1 MANDLFESLRT
12 YVNKVSVNEK
22 SAAEIANSVNAWVR
36 ESGEAVK
43 QKIEE
48 EVEST
53 VLRMGFV
60 KRAEFEALVAEVVK
74 LGGKPVVVKTSDA
87 KQSSAKKAAAP
98 KKSGTNKSGAKST
111 GAKTTGAKKS
121 VAKKAVAKKSPAK
134 KSTPKVAATKKA
146 TVKKSAVK
154 KASK

>member
-1 MANDLFESLRT
+1 MANDLFDSLRT
-12 YVNKVSVNEK
+12 YINKVSVNEK
-22 SAAEIANSVNAWVR
+22 SAAEIANSVNTWVR

-60 KRAEFEALVAEVVK
+60 KRAEFDALAAEVAK
-74 LGGKPVVVKTSDA
+74 LGGKPVVA
-87 KQSSAKKAAAP
+87 KSTKKAAATKTVSP
-98 KKSGTNKSGAKST
+98 KKSPVKKST
-111 GAKTTGAKKS
+111 TSKTAAKKPAVKKS
-121 VAKKAVAKKSPAK
+121 V
-134 KSTPKVAATKKA
+134 
-146 TVKKSAVK
+146 VKKSAAK

>member
-1 MANDLFESLRT
+1 LLVLAGSRSRGVKEMANDLFDSLRT
-12 YVNKVSVNEK
+12 YINKVSVNEK

-60 KRAEFEALVAEVVK
+60 KRAEFDALAAEVAK
-74 LGGKPVVVKTSDA
+74 LGGKPVVA
-87 KQSSAKKAAAP
+87 KSAGTKKSATKKATAPKKATAKKATA
-98 KKSGTNKSGAKST
+98 KKSAAKKPVAKKSA
-111 GAKTTGAKKS
+111 AKKS
-121 VAKKAVAKKSPAK
+121 VAKKV
-134 KSTPKVAATKKA
+134 
-146 TVKKSAVK
+146 
-154 KASK
+154 SK

>member
-1 MANDLFESLRT
+1 MANDLFDSLRT
-12 YVNKVSVNEK
+12 YINKVSVNEK

-43 QKIEE
+43 LKIEE

-60 KRAEFEALVAEVVK
+60 KRAEFDALAAEVAK
-74 LGGKPVVVKTSDA
+74 LSGKPVAATPAAKKTAA
-87 KQSSAKKAAAP
+87 KKTAAPKKATAKKAAT
-98 KKSGTNKSGAKST
+98 KKPA
-111 GAKTTGAKKS
+111 AKKS
-121 VAKKAVAKKSPAK
+121 AAKKSA
-134 KSTPKVAATKKA
+134 
-146 TVKKSAVK
+146 VKKSAVK

>member
-1 MANDLFESLRT
+1 MANDLFDSLRT
-12 YVNKVSVNEK
+12 YINKVSVNEK

-60 KRAEFEALVAEVVK
+60 KRAEFDALAAEVAR
-74 LGGKPVVVKTSDA
+74 LGGKPVAA
-87 KQSSAKKAAAP
+87 KSANKASAKKSAAP
-98 KKSGTNKSGAKST
+98 KKAT
-111 GAKTTGAKKS
+111 
-121 VAKKAVAKKSPAK
+121 AKKATAKKATAKKPVAKKS
-134 KSTPKVAATKKA
+134 ATKKS
-146 TVKKSAVK
+146 TVKKSATK
-154 KASK
+154 KVSK

>member
-1 MANDLFESLRT
+1 MANDLFDSLRT
-12 YVNKVSVNEK
+12 YINKVSVNEK

-60 KRAEFEALVAEVVK
+60 KRAEFDALAAEVAR
-74 LGGKPVVVKTSDA
+74 LGGKPVVAKSADKASSKKSD
-87 KQSSAKKAAAP
+87 AP
-98 KKSGTNKSGAKST
+98 KKAT
-111 GAKTTGAKKS
+111 AKKT
-121 VAKKAVAKKSPAK
+121 VAKEATAKKPVTK
-134 KSTPKVAATKKA
+134 KSAT
-146 TVKKSAVK
+146 KKSAVK
-154 KASK
+154 KNATRKVSK

>member
-1 MANDLFESLRT
+1 MANDLFDSLRT
-12 YVNKVSVNEK
+12 YINKVSVNEK

-60 KRAEFEALVAEVVK
+60 KRAEFDALAAEVARLV
-74 LGGKPVVVKTSDA
+74 GKPVVAKSAGAKKSSIKKTA
-87 KQSSAKKAAAP
+87 APKKAAA
-98 KKSGTNKSGAKST
+98 
-111 GAKTTGAKKS
+111 
-121 VAKKAVAKKSPAK
+121 
-134 KSTPKVAATKKA
+134 KKA
-146 TVKKSAVK
+146 TVKKTVPKSAAVK
-154 KASK
+154 KSGVKKATAKKSAAKKVSK

>member
-1 MANDLFESLRT
+1 MANDLFDSLRT
-12 YVNKVSVNEK
+12 YINKVSVNEK

-60 KRAEFEALVAEVVK
+60 KRAEFDALAAEVAK
-74 LGGKPVVVKTSDA
+74 LGGKPLAAKSAGTKKTSSP
-87 KQSSAKKAAAP
+87 KKRSAKKATA
-98 KKSGTNKSGAKST
+98 KKSATKKPAVKTTAAKKST
-111 GAKTTGAKKS
+111 AKKS
-121 VAKKAVAKKSPAK
+121 VAKKV
-134 KSTPKVAATKKA
+134 
-146 TVKKSAVK
+146 
-154 KASK
+154 SK

>member
-1 MANDLFESLRT
+1 MANDLFDSLRT
-12 YVNKVSVNEK
+12 YINKVSVNEK

-60 KRAEFEALVAEVVK
+60 KRAEFDALAAEVAR
-74 LGGKPVVVKTSDA
+74 LGGKPVAAKSAGTKKTSSP
-87 KQSSAKKAAAP
+87 KKRSAKKATAKASATKKPAVKKTAA
-98 KKSGTNKSGAKST
+98 KKST
-111 GAKTTGAKKS
+111 AKKS
-121 VAKKAVAKKSPAK
+121 VAKKV
-134 KSTPKVAATKKA
+134 
-146 TVKKSAVK
+146 
-154 KASK
+154 SK

>member
-1 MANDLFESLRT
+1 MANDLFDSLRT
-12 YVNKVSVNEK
+12 YINKVSVNEK

-60 KRAEFEALVAEVVK
+60 KRAEFDALAAEVAR
-74 LGGKPVVVKTSDA
+74 LGGKPVA
-87 KQSSAKKAAAP
+87 
-98 KKSGTNKSGAKST
+98 AKS
-111 GAKTTGAKKS
+111 AN
-121 VAKKAVAKKSPAK
+121 KASAKKSPAPKKATAKKATAKKATAKKPVAK
-134 KSTPKVAATKKA
+134 KSTTKKS
-146 TVKKSAVK
+146 TVKKSATK
-154 KASK
+154 KVSK

>member
-1 MANDLFESLRT
+1 MANDLFDSLRT
-12 YVNKVSVNEK
+12 YINKVSVNEK

-60 KRAEFEALVAEVVK
+60 KRAEFDALAAEVAR
-74 LGGKPVVVKTSDA
+74 LGGKSVVATSA
-87 KQSSAKKAAAP
+87 NKASANKSATPKKPATKKAAA
-98 KKSGTNKSGAKST
+98 KKAIAK
-111 GAKTTGAKKS
+111 KKVAKKS
-121 VAKKAVAKKSPAK
+121 VANKSAAKKS
-134 KSTPKVAATKKA
+134 
-146 TVKKSAVK
+146 TVKKSATK
-154 KASK
+154 KVSK

>member
-1 MANDLFESLRT
+1 MANDLFDSLRT
-12 YVNKVSVNEK
+12 YINKVSVNEK

-60 KRAEFEALVAEVVK
+60 KRAEFDALAAEVAK
-74 LGGKPVVVKTSDA
+74 LSGKPFPAKTAGTKKTSSP
-87 KQSSAKKAAAP
+87 KQTSAKKSAAKNPAV
-98 KKSGTNKSGAKST
+98 KKTA
-111 GAKTTGAKKS
+111 
-121 VAKKAVAKKSPAK
+121 AK
-134 KSTPKVAATKKA
+134 KSTA
-146 TVKKSAVK
+146 KKSTAK
-154 KASK
+154 KSTAKKYTAKKTAAKKVSK

>member
-1 MANDLFESLRT
+1 MANDLFDSLRT
-12 YVNKVSVNEK
+12 YINKVSVNEK

-60 KRAEFEALVAEVVK
+60 KRAEFDALAAEVAR
-74 LGGKPVVVKTSDA
+74 LGGKPVATKSANKASA
-87 KQSSAKKAAAP
+87 KKSAAPKKATAKKAAA
-98 KKSGTNKSGAKST
+98 KKAT
-111 GAKTTGAKKS
+111 AKKP
-121 VAKKAVAKKSPAK
+121 VAKKS
-134 KSTPKVAATKKA
+134 AT
-146 TVKKSAVK
+146 KKSAVK
-154 KASK
+154 KSATKKVSK

>member
-1 MANDLFESLRT
+1 MANDLFDSLRT
-12 YVNKVSVNEK
+12 YINKVSVNEK

-60 KRAEFEALVAEVVK
+60 KRAEFDALAAEVAK
-74 LGGKPVVVKTSDA
+74 LGGKPVVA
-87 KQSSAKKAAAP
+87 NSAKKASAKKSAAP
-98 KKSGTNKSGAKST
+98 KKSTV
-111 GAKTTGAKKS
+111 KKAA
-121 VAKKAVAKKSPAK
+121 AKKATAKNPVAKKS
-134 KSTPKVAATKKA
+134 ATKKTA
-146 TVKKSAVK
+146 VKKSATK
-154 KASK
+154 KVSK

>member
-1 MANDLFESLRT
+1 MANDLFDSLRT
-12 YVNKVSVNEK
+12 YINKVSVNEK

-60 KRAEFEALVAEVVK
+60 KRAEFDALAAEVAR
-74 LGGKPVVVKTSDA
+74 LGGKPVSKKT
-87 KQSSAKKAAAP
+87 SAKKSAAEKP
-98 KKSGTNKSGAKST
+98 VTKKVA
-111 GAKTTGAKKS
+111 AKKPVTKK
-121 VAKKAVAKKSPAK
+121 VASKKPVAKKSPAK
-134 KSTPKVAATKKA
+134 KSAP
-146 TVKKSAVK
+146 K

>member
-1 MANDLFESLRT
+1 LLALAGSRSRGANKMANDLFDSLRT
-12 YVNKVSVNEK
+12 YINKVSVNEK
-22 SAAEIANSVNAWVR
+22 SAAEIANSVNTWVR

-60 KRAEFEALVAEVVK
+60 KRAEFDALAAEVAK
-74 LGGKPVVVKTSDA
+74 LGGKPVVA
-87 KQSSAKKAAAP
+87 KSTKKAAATKTAAP
-98 KKSGTNKSGAKST
+98 KKAPVKKST
-111 GAKTTGAKKS
+111 TSKTAAKKPAVKKS
-121 VAKKAVAKKSPAK
+121 V
-134 KSTPKVAATKKA
+134 
-146 TVKKSAVK
+146 VKKSAAK

>member
-1 MANDLFESLRT
+1 MANDLFDSLRT
-12 YVNKVSVNEK
+12 YINKVSVNEK

-43 QKIEE
+43 LKIEE

-60 KRAEFEALVAEVVK
+60 KRAEFDALAAEVAK
-74 LGGKPVVVKTSDA
+74 LSGKPVAAKSAAKKTA
-87 KQSSAKKAAAP
+87 APKKATAKKAAT
-98 KKSGTNKSGAKST
+98 KKPA
-111 GAKTTGAKKS
+111 AKKS
-121 VAKKAVAKKSPAK
+121 VAKK
-134 KSTPKVAATKKA
+134 STI
-146 TVKKSAVK
+146 KKSAVK

>member
-1 MANDLFESLRT
+1 LLALVGSRSRGAKKMANDLFDSLRT
-12 YVNKVSVNEK
+12 YINKVSVNEK

-60 KRAEFEALVAEVVK
+60 KRAEFDALAAEVAK
-74 LGGKPVVVKTSDA
+74 LSGKPVAAKSAGTKKTTSPKQTSA
-87 KQSSAKKAAAP
+87 KQTSAKKSAAKNPAV
-98 KKSGTNKSGAKST
+98 KKTA
-111 GAKTTGAKKS
+111 
-121 VAKKAVAKKSPAK
+121 AK
-134 KSTPKVAATKKA
+134 KSTAKKTVAKKV
-146 TVKKSAVK
+146 
-154 KASK
+154 SK